1 MSQKK
6 SELPQLPSLG
16 ELEARAEA
24 ELGKDPEGPEVEV
37 HRRTINEIICPI
49 LERYM
54 IEQGIKGTAK
64 VHILPGNVVVCEKF
78 MKNHSNASWFYS
90 IAGATMGISLYYN
103 FICDLHHLNTRKS
116 LHAHLP
122 YTSEV
127 LYKRYS
133 FKGQ

>member
-78 MKNHSNASWFYS
+78 MKNHEVFDGTRHSGCQLRHRYEGRSTGVDKLVYDDCPYK
-90 IAGATMGISLYYN
+90 T
-103 FICDLHHLNTRKS
+103 LHC
-116 LHAHLP
+116 
-122 YTSEV
+122 
-127 LYKRYS
+127 
-133 FKGQ
+133 

>member
-49 LERYM
+49 LKKY
-54 IEQGIKGTAK
+54 I
-64 VHILPGNVVVCEKF
+64 
-78 MKNHSNASWFYS
+78 
-90 IAGATMGISLYYN
+90 
-103 FICDLHHLNTRKS
+103 NTI
-116 LHAHLP
+116 
-122 YTSEV
+122 
-127 LYKRYS
+127 
-133 FKGQ
+133 